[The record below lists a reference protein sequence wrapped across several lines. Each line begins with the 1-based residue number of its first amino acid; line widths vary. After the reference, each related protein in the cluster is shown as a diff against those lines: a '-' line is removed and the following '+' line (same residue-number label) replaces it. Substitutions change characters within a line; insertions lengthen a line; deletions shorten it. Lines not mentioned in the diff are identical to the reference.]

1 MQAAARGDGMM
12 QEPQPEA
19 MSDCRDLQLL
29 IRSHVPLL
37 VVETHDE
44 NRARE
49 LLTRLAIKEALPLF
63 VWSVTD
69 GLQRLGFGEL
79 PAAEALLEPDAALK
93 SIKAHREA
101 GLFVLCDIIIL
112 AIRASCGC

>member
-1 MQAAARGDGMM
+1 MM

-19 MSDCRDLQLL
+19 MSDFRDLQLL

-63 VWSVTD
+63 V
-69 GLQRLGFGEL
+69 
-79 PAAEALLEPDAALK
+79 
-93 SIKAHREA
+93 
-101 GLFVLCDIIIL
+101 
-112 AIRASCGC
+112 